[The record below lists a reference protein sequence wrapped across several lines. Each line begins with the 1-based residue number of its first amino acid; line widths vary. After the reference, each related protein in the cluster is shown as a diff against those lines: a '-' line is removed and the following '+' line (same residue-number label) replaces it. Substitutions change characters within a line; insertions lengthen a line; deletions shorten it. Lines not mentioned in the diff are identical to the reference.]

1 MENQIYAYHAE
12 MCQVLSHPKRLEAI
26 NILRDGEMSVTDL
39 SQKLGLTVGNLSQHL
54 SMMKERHVLLTRKEG
69 NMVYYR
75 IANPKLIR
83 CFDMMREM
91 LFEQIRQDAAL
102 IQGKTS

>member
-1 MENQIYAYHAE
+1 MEDQIYAYHAE

-26 NILRDGEMSVTDL
+26 NVLRDGEMSVTEL
-39 SQKLGLTVGNLSQHL
+39 SKKLGLTVGNLSQHL
-54 SMMKERHVLLTRKEG
+54 SMMKERHILLSRKEG

-75 IANPKLIR
+75 IMNPKLIR

-102 IQGKTS
+102 IDGKVD

>member
-1 MENQIYAYHAE
+1 MTVTELAE
-12 MCQVLSHPKRLEAI
+12 
-26 NILRDGEMSVTDL
+26 
-39 SQKLGLTVGNLSQHL
+39 KLGLTVGNLSQHL
-54 SMMKERHVLLTRKEG
+54 SMMKERHILLSRKEG

-102 IQGKTS
+102 LEVNAK